1 MGRQGGKSM
10 SMNMGTNVIY
20 WPKNQV
26 GIRFHSAFSQS
37 DVASAQK
44 FSTGVS
50 NLQEQMNN
58 VVLKDLY
65 TLQRIGSS
73 SMPQANAQQMMQAE
87 TDTDGV
93 FLFPAPR
100 RTIDTEE
107 MFDAV
112 IFYDILPPGGMGTMP
127 GMAAMQDSGGSADMV
142 NDTTMDHTLD
152 LIDYLHNN
160 PGAFQ
165 KANILA
171 SIGIPNWFW
180 SGNGDQ
186 THGCPVS
193 PPIPVEPSTALGLWT
208 IALQD
213 LSDPSLQSATGKGVN
228 VFILDTLPTVDTIS
242 TAAQNVGD
250 KNTLLQAMTNGM
262 VSETPYNAVPPAIN
276 LNYSFNV
283 EVLDPSKSAVTG
295 KDIYGQLVGFSMAD
309 HGLSIAGIVRD
320 LAPEAN
326 IECIRVLNDYG
337 VGTLNTLMDAL
348 RYIQR
353 RIGEEGDLYQ
363 KPVVINLSL
372 VVLPPPNGMPNGVTL
387 DSDIMKESLNILS
400 TLIQNMTSSHQVI
413 FVTSV
418 GNDSDPRDTEM
429 NPAGVHFNPRY
440 PANFAND
447 TAYNISS
454 VIPVGAVN
462 QYREPAS
469 YSNYPGPNGIATY
482 VGDTPSPIPP
492 ECPKDATT
500 EVTVEMPLDAL
511 RGVYS
516 AGMFPVLS
524 LGEMHP
530 NTGSP
535 SELPM
540 HQVPDSNA
548 WAYWTG
554 TSFAAPIISA
564 LAARMLELQPDS
576 VDNLRQTILA
586 TAPQQTMWMNLE
598 SGAEATGPLIMVT
611 QDWWTKDDGTQQN

>member
-1 MGRQGGKSM
+1 M
-10 SMNMGTNVIY
+10 
-20 WPKNQV
+20 
-26 GIRFHSAFSQS
+26 
-37 DVASAQK
+37 
-44 FSTGVS
+44 
-50 NLQEQMNN
+50 
-58 VVLKDLY
+58 
-65 TLQRIGSS
+65 
-73 SMPQANAQQMMQAE
+73 
-87 TDTDGV
+87 

-112 IFYDILPPGGMGTMP
+112 IFYDILSPGRMGTMP
-127 GMAAMQDSGGSADMV
+127 GMGNDSA
-142 NDTTMDHTLD
+142 MDHTLD
-152 LIDYLHNN
+152 LIDYLHKN

-165 KANILA
+165 QANIPTGD
-171 SIGIPNWFW
+171 GIPNWFW
-180 SGNGDQ
+180 TGSDYQ

-193 PPIPVEPSTALGLWT
+193 PPIPVEPSAAQGQWK
-208 IALQD
+208 IALQG

-242 TAAQNVGD
+242 SAAKNVGD
-250 KNTLLQAMTNGM
+250 KNTLLQTMTNGM
-262 VSETPYNAVPPAIN
+262 MYETPNMAAPPAIN

-283 EVLDPSKSAVTG
+283 EVPDPSKSAVTG
-295 KDIYGQLVGFSMAD
+295 NDAYGQLVGFSMAD

-348 RYIQR
+348 KSIQAR
-353 RIGEEGDLYQ
+353 MVNGKGLYQ
-363 KPVVINLSL
+363 KPIVINLSL
-372 VVLPPPNGMPNGVTL
+372 VVLPPPNGLPDGVTL

-400 TLIQNMTSSHQVI
+400 KPIQSMTDSRQVV

-418 GNDSDPRDTEM
+418 GNDSDPRDTAM
-429 NPAGVHFNPRY
+429 NPTGVHFMPRY

-447 TAYNISS
+447 AAYNISS

-462 QYREPAS
+462 QYGEAAS

-482 VGDTPSPIPP
+482 AGETPSPIPALP
-492 ECPKDATT
+492 PKDSTS
-500 EVTVEMPLDAL
+500 EVTVEMPPDAL

-516 AGMFPVLS
+516 AGMFPILS
-524 LGEMHP
+524 MGEMGP

-540 HQVPDSNA
+540 HQVSDSNA
-548 WAYWTG
+548 WAYWTE

-576 VDNLRQTILA
+576 VHNLRQTILA
-586 TAPQQTMWMNLE
+586 TAPQQTMWMDLE
-598 SGAEATGPLIMVT
+598 VGNEATGPLIMVT
-611 QDWWTKDDGTQQN
+611 QDWLPKDDATQNIN